1 MYKVE
6 EKQRFFDKCREVAA
20 EGAVLLKNED
30 HLLPLDGGKVSVFGR
45 IQIDYYRSG
54 TGSGGAV
61 HVARKINLIDGLRAQ
76 ENLEVNEELAAVYEA
91 WVKENPFDDGGGG
104 WAAEP
109 WFQKEMP
116 LTEEIVRKARAF
128 SDKAVVVI
136 GRTAGEDVD
145 NINAPGGYL
154 LTEEEKRMLRLVT
167 AEYENTVLLLNVAN
181 IIDMNF
187 LKDPSYLGHI
197 KSVLYVWQGGQEGG
211 LAAADV
217 ISGRVTP
224 SGKLTDTIAIDLAD
238 YPSDANFADPE
249 KSFYKEDIYVGYRY
263 FETFAKDR
271 VLYPF
276 GYGMSYTDFAL
287 QKMRCEIRKG
297 DEGAASDV
305 IRITVKVANTGAY
318 KGKET
323 VQVYYSAPQGTLGQP
338 VLQLAAFAK
347 TELLSPGENAD
358 LELEFPVSRMASFDD
373 SGATGY
379 RNAWVLESG
388 RYGFYVGTSVRNV
401 TEVLPEGQEGYTVT
415 ETIRLEQVS
424 EACAPELAFDRL
436 RPVRKEDGTFEKT
449 WSPVPLRTTDLYR
462 EIQEAM
468 PEEIPMTGDKG
479 YKLMDVRKGRVSMDA
494 FLGQLSRGDLVTI
507 VRGEGMCSAKVTPG
521 TASCFGGVSDSLLEK
536 GIPVG
541 CCSDGPSGIR
551 QDNGEKATQMPIGTL
566 LACTWNPELVTEL
579 YEEEGK
585 ELFEKKID
593 TLLGPGMNIHRHPL
607 NGRNFEYFSED
618 PYLTGIF
625 ACACVSGIQK
635 GGSDATIKHLA
646 CNNQELARRTG
657 DFIVSGRA
665 LREIYLKA
673 FEMAVKNGANSVM
686 TAYNMLNGHH
696 ACANYELT
704 TKILRDEWGYT
715 GQVMSDWFTYINDV
729 YEGGEENV
737 TDTASMVR
745 AQNDLYMCV
754 NNDGAET
761 NAWNDN
767 LDEYLDSGRLTIA
780 ELQRCARNI
789 LGFLLHSPCMNREI
803 YQGSPIYSYEPDA
816 SLAAE
821 TPAAVENAGGVIRFT
836 VNENDGNVFEVLEDG
851 MFHVIGAASFRALR
865 TAQSAA
871 VVTVN
876 GEDAP
881 MFTMSGEMTDQVF
894 SHKFARFRLKKGR
907 YRMCCKVTKIGLKFD
922 YIEMRRI

>member
-1 MYKVE
+1 ME
-6 EKQRFFDKCREVAA
+6 EKQRFYDKCREVAA
-20 EGAVLLKNED
+20 EGAVLLKNDD
-30 HLLPLDGGKVSVFGR
+30 HLLPLDGEKVSVFGR

-61 HVARKINLIDGLRAQ
+61 HVARKVNLIDGLRAQ
-76 ENLEVNEELAAVYEA
+76 ENIEVNEKLAAVYEA
-91 WVKENPFDDGGGG
+91 WVKENPFDNGGGG

-116 LTEEIVRKARAF
+116 LTEELVQSARAF
-128 SDKAVVVI
+128 GDKAIVVI

-154 LTEEEKRMLRLVT
+154 LTDEEKEMLRLVT
-167 AEYENTVLLLNVAN
+167 AEFEHTVLLLNVAN

-187 LKDPSYLGHI
+187 LKDPAYLGHI
-197 KSVLYVWQGGQEGG
+197 KAVLYVWQGGQEGG

-217 ISGRVTP
+217 IAGRVTP
-224 SGKLTDTIAIDLAD
+224 GGKLTDTIAIDLAD

-276 GYGMSYTDFAL
+276 GFGMSYSTFSLSDM
-287 QKMRCEIRKG
+287 KCEIRKS
-297 DEGAASDV
+297 EAGAVDDV
-305 IRITVKVANTGAY
+305 IRVTVSVTNDGDY

-323 VQVYYSAPQGTLGQP
+323 VQVYYRAPQGTLGQP

-347 TELLSPGENAD
+347 TGLLLPGESTEV
-358 LELEFPVSRMASFDD
+358 ELTFPVRRMASFDD
-373 SGATGY
+373 SGATGFL
-379 RNAWVLESG
+379 NAWVLEAG
-388 RYGFYVGTSVRNV
+388 TYRFFAGTSVRDV
-401 TEVLPEGQEGYTVT
+401 TEVLPDGQDGYPVAD
-415 ETIRLEQVS
+415 TICLEQLS
-424 EACAPELAFDRL
+424 EACAPEIAFDRL
-436 RPVRKEDGTFEKT
+436 RPVQKEDGTFGKASEVV
-449 WSPVPLRTTDLYR
+449 PVRTTDLYR
-462 EIQEAM
+462 EIEEAM
-468 PEEIPMTGDKG
+468 PAEIPMTGDKG
-479 YKLMDVRKGRVSMDA
+479 YKLIDVKEGRVSMDDFIA
-494 FLGQLSRGDLVTI
+494 QLGRAELVTI

-566 LACTWNPELVTEL
+566 LACTWNPQLVEEL

-585 ELFEKKID
+585 ELFEKGID

-618 PYLTGIF
+618 PYLTGVF
-625 ACACVSGIQK
+625 ACSCVAGIQK

-673 FEMAVKNGANSVM
+673 FEMSVKNGANSVM

-696 ACANYELT
+696 ACSNYELT
-704 TKILRDEWGYT
+704 TKILREEWGYK
-715 GQVMSDWFTYINDV
+715 GQVMSDWFTFINDV

-780 ELQRCARNI
+780 ELQRCAGNI
-789 LGFLLHSPCMNREI
+789 LGFLLHSPCMDREI
-803 YQGSPIYSYEPDA
+803 YQGSPIFSCEPDA
-816 SLAAE
+816 ALVKDDR
-821 TPAAVENAGGVIRFT
+821 TAVEDAAGVIRFT
-836 VNENDGNVFEVLEDG
+836 VDEEDGNVFEVSEEG
-851 MFHVIGAASFRALR
+851 MFHVIGAASFPALR

-881 MFTMSGEMTDQVF
+881 MFTMSGEMSEQVF
-894 SHKFARFRLKKGR
+894 SHKFARFRLKKGL
-907 YRMCCKVTKIGLKFD
+907 YKMCCRVTRIGLKFA
-922 YIEMRRI
+922 YMEIKRI